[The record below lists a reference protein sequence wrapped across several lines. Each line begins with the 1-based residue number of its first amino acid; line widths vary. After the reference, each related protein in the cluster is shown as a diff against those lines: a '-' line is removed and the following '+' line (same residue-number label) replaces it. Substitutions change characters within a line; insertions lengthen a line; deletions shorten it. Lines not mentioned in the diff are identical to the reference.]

1 MRFVDFR
8 DLWTGITNLEEPNL
22 AERFAFVAWSI
33 WNKRNATRMHAPSLP
48 FHLLFQDMRE
58 RLLEYRSAQEP
69 PIPVFRPAG
78 ATRWYPPQT
87 SQHKVNYDGALFK
100 EIWQAG
106 VDVVVRDADGRLCGA
121 FSDRTGLP
129 GTVEEVEAIACKKAV
144 RFALQLGL
152 TDVVFEGDSESITIA
167 INSGNPCYSSYGH
180 ILDDVTA
187 LVLNFVSASFL
198 HVKRQ
203 GNVVVD
209 KLAKAA
215 KNIRCPH
222 VWSDD
227 IPTDVQQLIIHDCI
241 H

>member
-33 WNKRNATRMHAPSLP
+33 WNKRNATRTHAPSLP
-48 FHLLFQDMRE
+48 FHLLYQDMRE
-58 RLLEYRSAQEP
+58 RLLEYRLAQEP
-69 PIPVFRPAG
+69 PIPEFRPTG
-78 ATRWYPPQT
+78 ATRWYLPQI

-100 EIWQAG
+100 EIWQGG
-106 VDVVVRDADGRLCGA
+106 VGVVVRDADGRVCGA
-121 FSDRTGLP
+121 LSDRTVLP
-129 GTVEEVEAIACKKAV
+129 GTVEEVEAIACREAV

-152 TDVVFEGDSESITIA
+152 ADVVFEGDSKSITNA
-167 INSGNPCYSSYGH
+167 INSGTPCYSSYGH
-180 ILDDVTA
+180 ILDDVKA
-187 LVLNFVSASFL
+187 LVMNFVSPSFI

-203 GNVVVD
+203 GNAVAD

-215 KNIRCPH
+215 KTIPCPH

-227 IPTDVQQLIIHDCI
+227 IPSDVQQLVIHDCI